1 MNDHIPNRWVKAQL
15 FVPTVDLNF
24 ETVARPEAKNEKV
37 LNEL

>member
-15 FVPTVDLNF
+15 FVPTVNF
-24 ETVARPEAKNEKV
+24 ETVAKPEAKNEKV